1 MKTSLILAMTFV
13 SVTIALPKGQ
23 TPSTVV
29 SQQAVCANGTPCT
42 HQEQCTR
49 FGRECFCQN
58 GGAEGAAGLC
68 ANWVELAHGATGGH

>member
-29 SQQAVCANGTPCT
+29 SQQAVCANGTGTPCT

-58 GGAEGAAGLC
+58 GGAEGA
-68 ANWVELAHGATGGH
+68 NWVELAHGATGGH